1 VNTTINVSLVA
12 VVTAVI
18 CAGAPSPASAQ
29 VNGSQRPYK
38 ALFGGSAADPDVRHS
53 FDVSVSVLEGYDD
66 NAVEGSGTTQSLLN
80 QTGLYTG
87 MAGNLSYAWH
97 NKSVQVGATA
107 GTDMRYYADESEF
120 IGVSHSGGFG
130 FSAALGPRTNLSAN
144 QSVSY
149 SPAYL
154 YGVFTPLGPVTP
166 GEVIGVGDPLGD
178 EHVYIYDTSV
188 NFTRGISPRG
198 SIEALGTF
206 RYSDYN
212 QQSTSL
218 SQDLR
223 SYSVGGR
230 YRHNLTRYAALRLG
244 YVYRKGSYGLV
255 GDLSRPAA
263 VHDIDVG
270 VDYKRPLSLT
280 RRTTVDFGVGSSIVN
295 MPAVASTDSSL
306 QYRVVGDLGLTHQ
319 MGRTWSARVAYNRGV
334 GFTEGFAQ
342 PTFSDAVTG
351 SVSGFFSRRVDFTA
365 GGGLSIGDAGLSA
378 GTGTADRGF
387 RAYTGSARVRYGLG
401 AMWALFGEYSYYKHD
416 LGDVL
421 IVAQG
426 VPPILDRNSVRVG
439 LTLWVP
445 LLRR

>member
-1 VNTTINVSLVA
+1 
-12 VVTAVI
+12 
-18 CAGAPSPASAQ
+18 
-29 VNGSQRPYK
+29 
-38 ALFGGSAADPDVRHS
+38 
-53 FDVSVSVLEGYDD
+53 
-66 NAVEGSGTTQSLLN
+66 
-80 QTGLYTG
+80 
-87 MAGNLSYAWH
+87 
-97 NKSVQVGATA
+97 
-107 GTDMRYYADESEF
+107 
-120 IGVSHSGGFG
+120 
-130 FSAALGPRTNLSAN
+130 
-144 QSVSY
+144 
-149 SPAYL
+149 
-154 YGVFTPLGPVTP
+154 
-166 GEVIGVGDPLGD
+166 
-178 EHVYIYDTSV
+178 
-188 NFTRGISPRG
+188 
-198 SIEALGTF
+198 
-206 RYSDYN
+206 
-212 QQSTSL
+212 
-218 SQDLR
+218 
-223 SYSVGGR
+223 
-230 YRHNLTRYAALRLG
+230 
-244 YVYRKGSYGLV
+244 
-255 GDLSRPAA
+255 